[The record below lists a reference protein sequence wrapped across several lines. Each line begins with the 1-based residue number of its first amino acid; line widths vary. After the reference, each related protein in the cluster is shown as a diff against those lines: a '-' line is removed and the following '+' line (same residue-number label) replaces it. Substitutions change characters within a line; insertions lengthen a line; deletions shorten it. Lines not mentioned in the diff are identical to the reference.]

1 MPPGFNTRSVSRK
14 MSGNSTAEAVVKQPL
29 NLFTVSLPALQQH
42 LWNWQGIRSH
52 TAYIRMLKFRLE
64 TIILR
69 LLE

>member
-42 LWNWQGIRSH
+42 LWNWQGIRPGQN
-52 TAYIRMLKFRLE
+52 R
-64 TIILR
+64 
-69 LLE
+69 